1 MERINE
7 IQARLAEI
15 NAALDNATGEALT
28 ALEEESRG
36 LLEEM
41 NRLKGEVEARQQLRS
56 KIAAGAGTPSPI
68 APKAPEA
75 DNDAEKRAAAFV
87 KSNRMTIG
95 ADEARATLISSGQLI
110 KPMKNSTEI
119 EEIPGAKVSSIIDL
133 VHIEDCTGMSSYQ
146 VPYTVADADAAGEQT
161 EGAAGSVS
169 ELGQWDFVDIKPTNV
184 LVLGQISKQAKKQT
198 NVKYA
203 AKVQQNALL
212 ALRKKAAAIVTNAL
226 KASTLVREIPA
237 TAGKIEANTLR
248 NLTLQY
254 GDDESV
260 LGNAYLFLN
269 KADLIAFGDVRGTN
283 EKKAVYTITPD
294 AGNPNTGT
302 ISEGGLTVPYVL
314 NSGLTAL
321 SAATEGA
328 GKTMFYGAPKTLHVG
343 MFSDYEV
350 RVSEDFAFDKLL
362 DTIRG
367 DLEMGAD
374 VAAKHSFVTL
384 KV

>member
-1 MERINE
+1 MRIAE

-15 NAALDNATGEALT
+15 NTLIDNATGEDLT
-28 ALEEESRG
+28 ALETESRS
-36 LLEEM
+36 LLDELNTLQNEAQ
-41 NRLKGEVEARQQLRS
+41 ARQQLRND
-56 KIAAGAGTPSPI
+56 IAAGAGTP
-68 APKAPEA
+68 APSATPSQPSVE
-75 DNDAEKRAAAFV
+75 ERAAQAFV
-87 KSNRMTIG
+87 STNRMTIG
-95 ADEARATLISSGQLI
+95 AEQARATLISSGQLI
-110 KPMKNSTEI
+110 KPQKNTTDLQEL
-119 EEIPGAKVSSIIDL
+119 PGAKVSSIIDL
-133 VHIEDCTGMSSYQ
+133 VHIEDCLGMSSYQ
-146 VPYTVADADAAGEQT
+146 VPYVVADADAAGVQT

-169 ELGQWDFVDIKPTNV
+169 GLGEFGFVDIKPTNV

-212 ALRKKAAAIVTNAL
+212 ALRKKAASIVTGVL
-226 KASTLVREIPA
+226 KASSLVKEIA
-237 TAGKIEANTLR
+237 VTAGKIDATTLR
-248 NLTLQY
+248 NLVLQY

-260 LGNAYLFLN
+260 LGGAYLFLN

-283 EKKAVYTITPD
+283 EKKAIYTITPD

-314 NSGLTAL
+314 NSGLAAL
-321 SAATEGA
+321 SAEGA
-328 GKTMFYGAPKTLHVG
+328 SGRTMFYGAPKCLHVG

-374 VAAKHSFVTL
+374 VTAKHGFVALT
-384 KV
+384 V

>member
-1 MERINE
+1 MERIAE

-15 NAALDNATGEALT
+15 NAALDTATGDALT

-41 NRLKGEVEARQQLRS
+41 NRLKDEAEARQQLRS

-68 APKAPEA
+68 APKAPAAE
-75 DNDAEKRAAAFV
+75 DEEEKRAAAFV

-95 ADEARATLISSGQLI
+95 ADQARATLISSGQLV
-110 KPMKNSTEI
+110 KPMKNGTEI
-119 EEIPGAKVSSIIDL
+119 QDIPGAKVSSIIDL
-133 VHIEDCTGMSSYQ
+133 VHVEDCTGMSSYQ
-146 VPYTVADADAAGEQT
+146 VPYTKADPDAAGEQT

-169 ELGQWDFVDIKPTNV
+169 ELGLWDYVDIKPTNV
-184 LVLGQISKQAKKQT
+184 LVLGQISKQAKKQS

-212 ALRKKAAAIVTNAL
+212 ALRKKAVAIVNAAL
-226 KASTLVREIPA
+226 KASALVKEISVE
-237 TAGKIEANTLR
+237 AGKIEANTLR
-248 NLTLQY
+248 NLTLQL
-254 GDDESV
+254 GGDESV

-283 EKKAVYTITPD
+283 EKKAVYTIVPD

-302 ISEGGLTVPYVL
+302 ISDGGLTVPYVL
-314 NSGLTAL
+314 DSGLTAL
-321 SAATEGA
+321 SGASSGA
-328 GKTMFYGAPKTLHVG
+328 GKTMFYGVPSTLHVG

-350 RVSEDFAFDKLL
+350 KVSEDFAFDKLL

-384 KV
+384 KI

>member
-1 MERINE
+1 
-7 IQARLAEI
+7 
-15 NAALDNATGEALT
+15 
-28 ALEEESRG
+28 
-36 LLEEM
+36 
-41 NRLKGEVEARQQLRS
+41 
-56 KIAAGAGTPSPI
+56 
-68 APKAPEA
+68 
-75 DNDAEKRAAAFV
+75 
-87 KSNRMTIG
+87 
-95 ADEARATLISSGQLI
+95 
-110 KPMKNSTEI
+110 
-119 EEIPGAKVSSIIDL
+119 
-133 VHIEDCTGMSSYQ
+133 MSSYQ

-169 ELGQWDFVDIKPTNV
+169 ELGRWDYVDIKPTNV

-226 KASTLVREIPA
+226 KASALVREIPV

-321 SAATEGA
+321 SGATEGA
-328 GKTMFYGAPKTLHVG
+328 GKTMFYGSPETLHVG

-374 VAAKHSFVTL
+374 VVAKHSFVTL
-384 KV
+384 KI